1 MSKCTWDKERKTWV
15 IQGYKNGKRKK
26 FYNSDKTKKGQQ
38 QCYAEYYKWLEQ
50 ISDPK
55 SIKLND
61 AWEEYIEYYSKSHKA
76 TTTDKMNQLYKTY
89 LLNTL
94 GNKVVSSIS
103 KANWQE
109 TIDIPYRE
117 RNLSYGYL
125 KKFISLIKN
134 FCIFCAGKG
143 YMSDSEVPLF
153 LLNPAKNEKRK
164 KRALYPDELN
174 KLFNS
179 KDENWYLEVF
189 QFLIYTGLRR
199 GELCALQYKR
209 DFKPPYLYIRENYVM
224 LSTGIHLTTPK
235 SNKER
240 EEYLIPQAIKCIEK
254 HREKCE
260 QKGFNGEN
268 IFLSPVGKR
277 INPKTLSE
285 EWRKFRKANSLGD
298 ITLHELRHTFATY
311 SNKKLNL
318 EDLKRV
324 LGHSKYMDTL
334 NTYVHEIPLSKEE
347 QIAKENRDKEI
358 AQKISEIFDLLSD

>member
-1 MSKCTWDKERKTWV
+1 MAKCTWDKERKTWV

-55 SIKLND
+55 TIKVSD
-61 AWEEYIEYYSKSHKA
+61 AWKEFSKYYSLNHKA
-76 TTTDKMNQLYKTY
+76 TTADKANQYYKTY
-89 LLNTL
+89 LRNSL
-94 GNKVVSSIS
+94 GSKTVSSIS
-103 KANWQE
+103 KSNWQDA
-109 TIDIPYRE
+109 IDIPYKE
-117 RNLSYGYL
+117 RNLAYSTL
-125 KKFISLIKN
+125 KNIISVIKS
-134 FCIFCAGKG
+134 FCIFCASKG
-143 YMSDSEVPLF
+143 YMADNEVPLF
-153 LLNPAKNEKRK
+153 LLNPAKNKKSK

-174 KLFNS
+174 RVLNS

-199 GELCALQYKR
+199 GEVCALQYKR
-209 DFKPPYLYIRENYVM
+209 DFKSPYLYIKENYVM

-254 HREKCE
+254 HREKCD
-260 QKGFNGEN
+260 QKGFNGEY

-285 EWRKFRKANSLGD
+285 KWRKFRKANNLGK

-311 SNKKLNL
+311 SNKDLDL
-318 EDLKRV
+318 EELKRV
-324 LGHSKYMDTL
+324 LGHSKYMDTIK
-334 NTYVHEIPLSKEE
+334 TYVHEIPLSKEE